1 MNAADTESLIDET
14 LAKNE
19 GHGFRKKANR
29 DYMSATT
36 SLFLRREL
44 LGESLYDAADDARRE
59 PIGEQTMRAAKAVAT
74 LAVACCLAVP
84 GEVREEGAV
93 ATESK
98 VQTSASDALA
108 ASNCESYE
116 GIMDRVRLGA
126 AEYSESGV
134 PLPMKVW
141 KQVVKFRKAQ
151 IDEEAWAWFQ
161 KSVDAPSTVPALRE
175 AHPDFPTGTLELV
188 KNALAMDAETITTA
202 GPGSAT
208 ADDLVLSVYRQLI
221 RQEFAEGVTFSRIHL
236 MAEHATRPHG
246 LRDPATWTTFAAT
259 FTPHEDVYNGYG
271 TSDLLQAIYAASDN
285 KLVIETHHLDGYNL
299 LKMVGYQVAQRLM
312 LDAMIDVAMTCGAVE
327 TCGES
332 GDCETVAEAGAQTCG
347 TAADFCRA
355 SQQAARL
362 GICDAFPQRC
372 QYAVDC
378 VRRTAQGA
386 GTDGNCIVDSWE
398 ALRSSEF
405 LPEGIASSEGEAMP
419 TP

>member
-1 MNAADTESLIDET
+1 
-14 LAKNE
+14 
-19 GHGFRKKANR
+19 
-29 DYMSATT
+29 
-36 SLFLRREL
+36 
-44 LGESLYDAADDARRE
+44 
-59 PIGEQTMRAAKAVAT
+59 MRAAKAVAA
-74 LAVACCLAVP
+74 LAVACCFAAV
-84 GEVREEGAV
+84 GEVREEGTA

-98 VQTSASDALA
+98 AQTSASDALA
-108 ASNCESYE
+108 VPNCKSYE
-116 GIMDRVRLGA
+116 SVMDRLRLGV

-141 KQVVKFRKAQ
+141 KLVVAFRKAQ
-151 IDEEAWAWFQ
+151 IDEQTWVWFQ
-161 KSVDAPSTVPALRE
+161 ESVDAPSIVPALRE

-188 KNALAMDAETITTA
+188 KNAMAIDAGTA
-202 GPGSAT
+202 TGPGSAT
-208 ADDLVLSVYRQLI
+208 ADDLVLSVWRQLI
-221 RQEFAEGVTFSRIHL
+221 RQEAAEGVTFSRIHL
-236 MAEHATRPHG
+236 MAEYATRPHG

-271 TSDLLQAIYAASDN
+271 TFDVLQAIYAASDN
-285 KLVIETHHLDGYNL
+285 KLVIETHHLAGYNL

-332 GDCETVAEAGAQTCG
+332 GDCETVAEAGARTCE

-378 VRRTAQGA
+378 VRRTAQGS

-405 LPEGIASSEGEAMP
+405 PSPLEGVASSEGEAP
-419 TP
+419 PP

>member
-1 MNAADTESLIDET
+1 
-14 LAKNE
+14 
-19 GHGFRKKANR
+19 
-29 DYMSATT
+29 MSATT
-36 SLFLRREL
+36 PLFLRREL

-59 PIGEQTMRAAKAVAT
+59 PIRERTMRAAMAVAA
-74 LAVACCLAVP
+74 LAVACCLAAV
-84 GEVREEGAV
+84 GEVREEGTA

-98 VQTSASDALA
+98 VQTSAADALA
-108 ASNCESYE
+108 VPNCESYE
-116 GIMDRVRLGA
+116 SIMDRVRLGA
-126 AEYSESGV
+126 AEYSESGA
-134 PLPMKVW
+134 PLPIKVW

-151 IDEEAWAWFQ
+151 IDEQTWAWFQ

-188 KNALAMDAETITTA
+188 KNAMAMDAETITTA

-236 MAEHATRPHG
+236 MAEYATRPHG
-246 LRDPATWTTFAAT
+246 LRDPAIWTTFAAT
-259 FTPHEDVYNGYG
+259 FAPHQDVYNAFGYG
-271 TSDLLQAIYAASDN
+271 TFDVLQAIYAASDN

-327 TCGES
+327 SCGEP
-332 GDCETVAEAGAQTCG
+332 GDCETVAEAGAQMCE
-347 TAADFCRA
+347 TAADFCRT

-362 GICDAFPQRC
+362 GICDAFSQRC

-386 GTDGNCIVDSWE
+386 GTNGNCIVDSWK
-398 ALRSSEF
+398 ALRSSEIPS
-405 LPEGIASSEGEAMP
+405 LLKRALK
-419 TP
+419 